1 MFIEVQYYSLTNFF
15 VFQSLGR
22 EPTYPR
28 GILRQK
34 TKTKKQTKQKHI
46 NKQKQTKYLSKL
58 RDKPFAD
65 TFKIAVKHCT

>member
-1 MFIEVQYYSLTNFF
+1 MFIEVQYYNLTNFI

-34 TKTKKQTKQKHI
+34 NKNKETNKTKAHKQTNR
-46 NKQKQTKYLSKL
+46 NKQNL
-58 RDKPFAD
+58 
-65 TFKIAVKHCT
+65 

>member
-1 MFIEVQYYSLTNFF
+1 MFIEVQYYNVTNFF

-46 NKQKQTKYLSKL
+46 NKQKQTNTLSKL
-58 RDKPFAD
+58 SDKPFAG
-65 TFKIAVKHCT
+65 TFKIAVEHCT

>member
-1 MFIEVQYYSLTNFF
+1 MLIVVDELIHQIKMFIEVQYYSLTNFF

-46 NKQKQTKYLSKL
+46 NKQTE
-58 RDKPFAD
+58 
-65 TFKIAVKHCT
+65 TNKISE